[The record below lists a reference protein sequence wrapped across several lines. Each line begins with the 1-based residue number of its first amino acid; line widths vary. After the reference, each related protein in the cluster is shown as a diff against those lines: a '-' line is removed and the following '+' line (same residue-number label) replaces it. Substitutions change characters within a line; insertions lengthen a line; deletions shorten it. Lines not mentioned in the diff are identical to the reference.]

1 MRWNAERSLRNNIEW
16 RGAEHAN
23 LKAAVTRRIEELKLN
38 AKAADLATQR
48 LDAEDA

>member
-1 MRWNAERSLRNNIEW
+1 MLRNNLEW
-16 RGAEHAN
+16 RGATHAN

-48 LDAEDA
+48 LKAEDA